1 MDRGLKS
8 NWYIVYTYPN
18 LEKRIYND
26 LIKKNVEAY
35 LPLHHV
41 IRQWSDRKKELEV
54 PMFPNYLFINF
65 EERER
70 FKLLK
75 IAGVLKIITFDGKP
89 AILSDE
95 EIENIRKF
103 EQLEFEVEP
112 HLVQGDDVLI
122 VEGPFT
128 GLTGKLFSKMGRHR
142 LGVRIQSISQT
153 LSIEVA
159 LSSVRKTAKQNSYN

>member
-1 MDRGLKS
+1 MVSAEKS

-26 LIKKNVEAY
+26 LERRNVKAY
-35 LPLHHV
+35 LPLQHV

-65 EERER
+65 NERER
-70 FKLLK
+70 FNLLK
-75 IAGVLKIITFDGKP
+75 IAGILKIITFEGKP
-89 AILSDE
+89 AVLSDE

-112 HLVQGDDVLI
+112 TLVQGDEVLI
-122 VEGPFT
+122 VDGAFI
-128 GLTGKLFSKMGRHR
+128 GLKGILFSKKGKNR
-142 LGVRIQSISQT
+142 LGVRIQSINQS
-153 LSIEVA
+153 LSIEVE
-159 LSSVRKTAKQNSYN
+159 SSNIRKLFNQNSYN